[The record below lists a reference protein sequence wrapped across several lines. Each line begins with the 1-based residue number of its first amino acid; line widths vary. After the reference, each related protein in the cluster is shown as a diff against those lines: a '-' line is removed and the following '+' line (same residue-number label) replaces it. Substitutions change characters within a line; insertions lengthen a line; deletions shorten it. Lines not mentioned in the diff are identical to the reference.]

1 MRPCSR
7 TRKCQLARGHQPPR
21 PPWLRQGHRRCPGSR
36 GRALARDKS
45 SASCVAPFRGEHRES
60 LRLCNLAPPAQPT
73 FGFAFMRIIRTMAV
87 FIANLGFMTMQI
99 LTSREVQKNFGAISD
114 KVVREG
120 ETMTITKYGRPS
132 LYILPANEETAT
144 LVRRMAGRRLIQKMK
159 SRAPNAEAENLTQ
172 ADINQLIDEC
182 FR

>member
-1 MRPCSR
+1 
-7 TRKCQLARGHQPPR
+7 
-21 PPWLRQGHRRCPGSR
+21 
-36 GRALARDKS
+36 
-45 SASCVAPFRGEHRES
+45 
-60 LRLCNLAPPAQPT
+60 
-73 FGFAFMRIIRTMAV
+73 MAV

-159 SRAPNAEAENLTQ
+159 SRAPNAEAEKLTQ